1 MSNKNSLS
9 RWLVLVWALSISQVA
24 VGQQG
29 GLPSKNL
36 TESDRTEPESPVVRN
51 VELDVLIHAAPS
63 YRVKAQEWGRL
74 FQELGYT
81 PKFRSPKPGEEIRV
95 EDVVDGDYV
104 SVKIV
109 CGMSQDGSI
118 RIGQQKFTLDDSA
131 KLRSYLDELRNYGS
145 GGPPERN
152 PTWGMSEEQLM
163 EIMKLLSEPVT
174 GVVQLQSPLVAVE
187 SLGLPEGVKLTFA
200 DSARERAFGRRPASA
215 PEELDLKGCSKG
227 SGIAILLSQYGL
239 GFRPLRIAANRF
251 ELQIDAGGESNNL
264 WPTGWKTQET
274 VSRVLPAYLKSIP
287 VDVQDAE
294 ISALLN
300 VVSERLK
307 VPVFQSS
314 FELASAGKNLDELT
328 YSRSEKKIAPSRLLT
343 SIGDKHQLGFD
354 VRVDEGG
361 KMFLWA
367 TTAAE
372 SNAFRVR
379 FAHVKQLAE

>member
-1 MSNKNSLS
+1 MSSKQSLS
-9 RWLVLVWALSISQVA
+9 GWWILALALSFSQVA
-24 VGQQG
+24 SGQQSRVA
-29 GLPSKNL
+29 PRNP
-36 TESDRTEPESPVVRN
+36 TESNRTEPESPVVRS
-51 VELDVLIHAAPS
+51 VELDVLIHAAPN

-81 PKFRSPKPGEEIRV
+81 PKFRQPKPGEELRI
-95 EDVVDGDYV
+95 EDIVDGDRV
-104 SVKIV
+104 TVRIV
-109 CGMSQDGSI
+109 CGMSSDGSI
-118 RIGQQKFTLDDSA
+118 RVGRQKFTLDDSE
-131 KLRSYLDELRNYGS
+131 KLRRFLDELRDYGS

-152 PTWGMSEEQLM
+152 PTWGMTETQLL
-163 EIMKLLSEPVT
+163 EIMKLLSEPIT
-174 GVVQLQSPLVAVE
+174 DIVQLQSPLVAVE
-187 SLGLPEGVKLTFA
+187 TLGLPEGVKLTFA
-200 DSARERAFGRRPASA
+200 ESARERALGRRPESA

-227 SGIAILLSQYGL
+227 SGMAILLAQYGL
-239 GFRPLRIAANRF
+239 GFRPQRIAANRF
-251 ELQIDAGGESNNL
+251 ELQIDAGGEASNL

-274 VSRVLPAYLKSIP
+274 VARVLPAYLKSTS
-287 VDVQDAE
+287 VNVQDVE
-294 ISALLN
+294 ISALLG

-307 VPVFQSS
+307 IPVFQSS

-361 KMFLWA
+361 KLFLWA

-372 SNAFRVR
+372 SAAFRAR